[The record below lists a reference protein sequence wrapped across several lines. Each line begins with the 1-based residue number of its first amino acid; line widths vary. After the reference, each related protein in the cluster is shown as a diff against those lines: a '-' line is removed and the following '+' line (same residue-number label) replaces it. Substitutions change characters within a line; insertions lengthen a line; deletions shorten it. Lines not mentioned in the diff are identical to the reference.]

1 MAQVRY
7 CANDIEGVFVVHQLT
22 FGADGALLGVAIIG
36 KPIQN
41 RRATGSAVF
50 DQLALIVQAFFAGVL
65 AAGALEC
72 FSIKARAVSISLR
85 PS

>member
-1 MAQVRY
+1 M
-7 CANDIEGVFVVHQLT
+7 HQLAL
-22 FGADGALLGVAIIG
+22 GADGALLGIAIIG

-41 RRATGSAVF
+41 RRATGSAMF
-50 DQLALIVQAFFAGVL
+50 DQLALIAQAFFAGAL

-72 FSIKARAVSISLR
+72 FSLNARAVSISLR

>member
-1 MAQVRY
+1 M
-7 CANDIEGVFVVHQLT
+7 HQLT
-22 FGADGALLGVAIIG
+22 LGADGALLGIAIIR

-50 DQLALIVQAFFAGVL
+50 DQLALIAQAFFAGVL

-72 FSIKARAVSISLR
+72 FSINARAVSISLR

>member
-1 MAQVRY
+1 MY
-7 CANDIEGVFVVHQLT
+7 QLAL
-22 FGADGALLGVAIIG
+22 GADGALLGVAIIG
-36 KPIQN
+36 KSIQN
-41 RRATGSAVF
+41 RRATCSAVF

>member
-1 MAQVRY
+1 M
-7 CANDIEGVFVVHQLT
+7 HQMT
-22 FGADGALLGVAIIG
+22 FSADGAKLGVAIVG

-50 DQLALIVQAFFAGVL
+50 DQLTLKAQAFFAGALV
-65 AAGALEC
+65 AGALEC
-72 FSIKARAVSISLR
+72 FSINARAVSSNLR

>member
-1 MAQVRY
+1 MHQVTSG
-7 CANDIEGVFVVHQLT
+7 AN
-22 FGADGALLGVAIIG
+22 GALLGVPIIG
-36 KPIQN
+36 KSIQN

-50 DQLALIVQAFFAGVL
+50 DQLALIAQAFFAGAL

-72 FSIKARAVSISLR
+72 FSINARAVSISLR

>member
-1 MAQVRY
+1 MY
-7 CANDIEGVFVVHQLT
+7 QLAL
-22 FGADGALLGVAIIG
+22 GADGALLGVAIIG

>member
-1 MAQVRY
+1 MDQMAR
-7 CANDIEGVFVVHQLT
+7 AADSTL
-22 FGADGALLGVAIIG
+22 FGITIVG

-41 RRATGSAVF
+41 CRATGSAVF
-50 DQLALIVQAFFAGVL
+50 DQLALIAQAFLADDL

>member
-1 MAQVRY
+1 M
-7 CANDIEGVFVVHQLT
+7 HQMT
-22 FGADGALLGVAIIG
+22 CSADGALLGVAIVR

-50 DQLALIVQAFFAGVL
+50 DQLPLIAQAFFAGALV
-65 AAGALEC
+65 AGALAC
-72 FSIKARAVSISLR
+72 FSINARAVSINLR

>member
-1 MAQVRY
+1 MY
-7 CANDIEGVFVVHQLT
+7 QLAL
-22 FGADGALLGVAIIG
+22 GADGALLGVAIIG
-36 KPIQN
+36 KSIQN

-50 DQLALIVQAFFAGVL
+50 DKLALIVQAFFAGVL